1 MEWKTSPAVS
11 RKVEETEF
19 ELFCEGRKVPGILW
33 RPEKHG
39 ENGKLA
45 LLGHGGGHH
54 KRTEYVLAVARW
66 LARSHG
72 IASIALDGPGHGAR
86 LENGQEPDFTQAW
99 DAEETTDN
107 IVADWRTALD
117 EMQGFLGA
125 GPVGYWGLSMGTM
138 IGIPLVAVEPR
149 IKVALFGLMGFW
161 GLNRKQLR
169 ATAPLVTCPLR
180 FLLQW
185 DDEIVPR
192 ERGLMLFDALGSK
205 DKVMHAHMGLHSAV
219 PMTTMRKT
227 TIYLASY
234 LCADEG
240 SS

>member
-1 MEWKTSPAVS
+1 VKWTTKPVVS

-19 ELFCEGRKVPGILW
+19 ELECESRTVPGIMW

-45 LLGHGGGHH
+45 LLGHGGAHH
-54 KRTEYVLAVARW
+54 KRSEYVLAVARW

-72 IASIALDGPGHGAR
+72 IASIAIDGPGHGAR
-86 LENGQEPDFTQAW
+86 LGEGLEPDFSEAW

-107 IVADWRTALD
+107 IVADWRAALD
-117 EMQGFLGA
+117 EAQVKLG
-125 GPVGYWGLSMGTM
+125 VGTVAYWGLSMGTM
-138 IGIPLVAVEPR
+138 IGIPLAAVEPR

-161 GLNRKQLR
+161 GLNQKQLR
-169 ATAPLVTCPLR
+169 TAAPLVTCPVR

-205 DKVMHAHMGLHSAV
+205 DKVLHAHMGLHSAV
-219 PMTTMRKT
+219 PMTTMRKST
-227 TIYLASY
+227 VYLASY
-234 LCADEG
+234 LCVD
-240 SS
+240 

>member
-1 MEWKTSPAVS
+1 VDWTTEPVVS
-11 RKVEETEF
+11 RRVEETEF
-19 ELFCEGRKVPGILW
+19 ELKCEGRTVPGILW

-54 KRTEYVLAVARW
+54 KRTEYLLAVARW

-72 IASIALDGPGHGAR
+72 IASFALDGPGHGAR
-86 LENGQEPDFTQAW
+86 LENGQEPDFTEAW
-99 DAEETTDN
+99 DAEETTDH
-107 IVADWRTALD
+107 IVADWRAALD
-117 EMQGFLGA
+117 EVQGFLGS

-138 IGIPLVAVEPR
+138 IGIPLIAVEPR
-149 IKVALFGLMGFW
+149 IKVALLGLMGFW

-185 DDEIVPR
+185 DDEIIPR
-192 ERGLMLFDALGSK
+192 ERGLMLFDALGST
-205 DKVMHAHMGLHSAV
+205 DKVLHAHMGLHSAV

-227 TIYLASY
+227 TNYLASY

-240 SS
+240 SA